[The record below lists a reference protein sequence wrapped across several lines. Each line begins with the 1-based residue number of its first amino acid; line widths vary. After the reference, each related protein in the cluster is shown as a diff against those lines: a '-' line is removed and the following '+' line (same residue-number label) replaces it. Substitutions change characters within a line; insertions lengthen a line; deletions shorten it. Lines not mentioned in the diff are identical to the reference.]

1 MKPSRH
7 AIIDIIYNKSIVI
20 HINHPH
26 MTKHRVQCY
35 KAFNFALGYIYGLR
49 TSGHVL
55 IRLLYTVM
63 RFTVTHKT
71 YTIFDK
77 IKRRFT

>member
-1 MKPSRH
+1 MNHNRPG
-7 AIIDIIYNKSIVI
+7 IINIIYNKYIVI

-35 KAFNFALGYIYGLR
+35 KAFNFALGYIYRLR

-55 IRLLYTVM
+55 IRLLYTVI
-63 RFTVTHKT
+63 RFTVACKT